1 MITWKT
7 VRVFISSTFKDMHA
21 ERDYL
26 VKHVFPELAQWC
38 EERLIRFYDV
48 DLRWGVTTDDE
59 ENENAVT
66 TCLDSIDDC
75 RPFFLCFLG
84 QRRGWIP
91 FQRENDIQQNIIAK
105 VMIQKTGWG
114 ETKWIDNVKLPVK
127 FYTSNGKPYMKDD
140 AGTVTELYTIKD

>member
-48 DLRWGVTTDDE
+48 DLRWGVTTDEE

-75 RPFFLCFLG
+75 RPFFY
-84 QRRGWIP
+84 
-91 FQRENDIQQNIIAK
+91 
-105 VMIQKTGWG
+105 V
-114 ETKWIDNVKLPVK
+114 
-127 FYTSNGKPYMKDD
+127 S
-140 AGTVTELYTIKD
+140 